1 MVRRP
6 SEWLA
11 RQCPAVKRTGRG
23 TGHRVTSGS
32 VNAGSGE
39 VAEAAFAADAVADER
54 AQRWRRHSRN
64 MQAFIS
70 ASYCVDAACM
80 SLLAAAGAVP
90 WKVPLAFLLLF
101 AACSGFFTFVLLR
114 SPHKRF
120 SDPYLTVP
128 QMLVA
133 STIQFGFM
141 LWVPQIGVPV
151 LTGLFIV
158 VGFGALRLNLSQ
170 ASMASLWLTVGVS
183 IVMGVRGEDL
193 SIPLATATQRFI
205 SGLWISSV
213 VARAI
218 MLGQYSAQLRKALV
232 RRNETLAR
240 TMEIAERLASRDG
253 LTGALNRGS
262 ILKAIDGERLRMMR
276 KGQTFSIVLLDLD
289 HFKRINDGFGHLV
302 GDQVLRRVV
311 AEAGA
316 QLRATDQLGRY
327 GGEEFLLLL
336 GDCADETRGRQV
348 VQRILDAVEAFAW
361 EEIAPG
367 LKVTSSAGLA
377 TARPDETV
385 NQLLSR
391 ADRGLYQAKNA
402 GRNRLCI
409 A

>member
-1 MVRRP
+1 
-6 SEWLA
+6 
-11 RQCPAVKRTGRG
+11 
-23 TGHRVTSGS
+23 
-32 VNAGSGE
+32 
-39 VAEAAFAADAVADER
+39 
-54 AQRWRRHSRN
+54 
-64 MQAFIS
+64 
-70 ASYCVDAACM
+70 M

-183 IVMGVRGEDL
+183 IVMGVRGDEL

-336 GDCADETRGRQV
+336 GDCSDETRGRQV

>member
-1 MVRRP
+1 
-6 SEWLA
+6 
-11 RQCPAVKRTGRG
+11 
-23 TGHRVTSGS
+23 
-32 VNAGSGE
+32 
-39 VAEAAFAADAVADER
+39 
-54 AQRWRRHSRN
+54 

-80 SLLAAAGAVP
+80 AMLAAAGALS
-90 WKVPLAFLLLF
+90 WKVPLTFLLLF
-101 AACSGFFTFVLLR
+101 AAWSGFFTAALLR

-151 LTGLFIV
+151 LTGLFVV
-158 VGFGALRLNLSQ
+158 VGFGALRLNLAQ
-170 ASMASLWLTVGVS
+170 ASLASLWLTVGVS
-183 IVMGVRGEDL
+183 IVMGVRGEEL

-205 SGLWISSV
+205 SGLWISTV

-218 MLGQYSAQLRKALV
+218 MLGQYGAQLRKALV

-262 ILKAIDGERLRMMR
+262 ILKAIEAERLRMMR
-276 KGQTFSIVLLDLD
+276 KGQPFSIVLLDLD

-302 GDQVLRRVV
+302 GDQVLRRAV
-311 AEAGA
+311 AQVGA

-336 GDCADETRGRQV
+336 GDCGDEAQGRQV
-348 VQRILDAVEAFAW
+348 VQRILDAIEGFAW
-361 EEIAPG
+361 EEVAPG

-377 TARPDETV
+377 MARPEETV

-391 ADRGLYQAKNA
+391 ADHGLYQAKNA
-402 GRNRLCI
+402 GRNRLSI

>member
-1 MVRRP
+1 
-6 SEWLA
+6 LD
-11 RQCPAVKRTGRG
+11 
-23 TGHRVTSGS
+23 
-32 VNAGSGE
+32 E
-39 VAEAAFAADAVADER
+39 VAEASFVAAAVPDQR
-54 AQRWRRHSRN
+54 ALRWRKHSRN
-64 MQAFIS
+64 MQVFIS

-80 SLLAAAGAVP
+80 ALLASAHALP
-90 WKVPLAFLLLF
+90 WKVPMLYLLLF
-101 AACSGFFTFVLLR
+101 AACSAFFTSALLR
-114 SPHKRF
+114 SPHERF
-120 SDPYLTVP
+120 SDPYLTMP
-128 QMLVA
+128 QMLFA
-133 STIQFGFM
+133 SAIQFGFM
-141 LWVPQIGVPV
+141 LWMPQIGIPV

-158 VGFGALRLNLSQ
+158 VGFAGLRFNLAQ
-170 ASMASLWLTVGVS
+170 AGMASLWLTVGVS
-183 IVMGVRGEDL
+183 TVMGLRGEEL

-218 MLGQYSAQLRKALV
+218 MLGQYGSQLRKALV
-232 RRNETLAR
+232 RRNEELAR

-262 ILKAIDGERLRMMR
+262 ILKAIDADRLRMMR
-276 KGQTFSIVLLDLD
+276 KGQPFSVVLLDLD

-311 AEAGA
+311 AQVGA

-336 GDCADETRGRQV
+336 GDCGEEVQGAEV
-348 VQRILDAVEAFAW
+348 VARILQSIERYAW
-361 EEIAPG
+361 DDIARG

-377 TARPDETV
+377 TARSGETV

-391 ADRGLYQAKNA
+391 ADHGLYQAKNA
-402 GRNRLCI
+402 GRNRLCV

>member
-1 MVRRP
+1 M
-6 SEWLA
+6 
-11 RQCPAVKRTGRG
+11 
-23 TGHRVTSGS
+23 
-32 VNAGSGE
+32 
-39 VAEAAFAADAVADER
+39 ADER

-64 MQAFIS
+64 MQAFIT

-80 SLLAAAGAVP
+80 ALLAAAGALS

-101 AACSGFFTFVLLR
+101 AACSGFFTFALLR

-141 LWVPQIGVPV
+141 LWVPQIGVPI
-151 LTGLFIV
+151 LTGLFVV

-183 IVMGVRGEDL
+183 IVMGVRGEEL

-218 MLGQYSAQLRKALV
+218 MLGQYGAQLRKALV
-232 RRNETLAR
+232 KRNETLAR
-240 TMEIAERLASRDG
+240 TMEIAERLASRAG

-262 ILKAIDGERLRMMR
+262 ILKSIDAERLRMIR
-276 KGQTFSIVLLDLD
+276 KGQAFSIVLLDLD

-311 AEAGA
+311 AEVGT

-336 GDCADETRGRQV
+336 GDCVDEARGRQV
-348 VQRILDAVEAFAW
+348 VQRILDAIEAFDW
-361 EEIAPG
+361 EQIAAG

-402 GRNRLCI
+402 GRNRLSV

>member
-1 MVRRP
+1 
-6 SEWLA
+6 
-11 RQCPAVKRTGRG
+11 
-23 TGHRVTSGS
+23 VTSGS
-32 VNAGSGE
+32 VNAGSGD
-39 VAEAAFAADAVADER
+39 VADAAFAADAVVDER
-54 AQRWRRHSRN
+54 AQRWRRHSRQ

-80 SLLAAAGAVP
+80 ALLAAAGALP
-90 WKVPLAFLLLF
+90 WKVPLTFLLLF
-101 AACSGFFTFVLLR
+101 AACSGFFTVALLR

-120 SDPYLTVP
+120 NDPYLTVP

-158 VGFGALRLNLSQ
+158 VGFGGLRLNLAQ

-183 IVMGVRGEDL
+183 IVMGVRGEEL

-218 MLGQYSAQLRKALV
+218 MLGQYGAQLRKALV

-262 ILKAIDGERLRMMR
+262 ILKAIDAERLRMMR
-276 KGQTFSIVLLDLD
+276 KGQPFSIVLLDLD

-311 AEAGA
+311 AQVGA

-336 GDCADETRGRQV
+336 GDCQDEPQGRQV
-348 VQRILDAVEAFAW
+348 VQRILQAIEEFAW
-361 EEIAPG
+361 EDIAPD

-391 ADRGLYQAKNA
+391 ADHGLYQAKNA
-402 GRNRLCI
+402 GRNRLCV

>member
-1 MVRRP
+1 M
-6 SEWLA
+6 
-11 RQCPAVKRTGRG
+11 
-23 TGHRVTSGS
+23 TSGS
-32 VNAGSGE
+32 VKAGSIE
-39 VAEAAFAADAVADER
+39 VADAAFVGHAIPDER
-54 AQRWRRHSRN
+54 ALRWRKHSRT

-70 ASYCVDAACM
+70 ASYCVDVACM
-80 SLLAAAGAVP
+80 ALLAAAGALT
-90 WKVPLAFLLLF
+90 WKVPLVYLVLF

-141 LWVPQIGVPV
+141 LWVPSIGVPV
-151 LTGLFIV
+151 LMGLFIV
-158 VGFGALRLNLSQ
+158 VGFGGLRLNLPQ
-170 ASMASLWLTVGVS
+170 AGLASLWLTVGVS
-183 IVMGVRGEDL
+183 VVMGLRGEDL

-218 MLGQYSAQLRKALV
+218 MLGQYGAQLRKALV
-232 RRNETLAR
+232 KRNDTLAR

-276 KGQTFSIVLLDLD
+276 KGQPFSVVLLDLD

-311 AEAGA
+311 AEVDA

-336 GDCADETRGRQV
+336 GDCGDEARGRQV
-348 VQRILDAVEAFAW
+348 VERILEAIGGYAW
-361 EEIAPG
+361 EGVADG

-377 TARPDETV
+377 IARPDETV

-391 ADRGLYQAKNA
+391 ADHGLYQAKNA
-402 GRNRLCI
+402 GRNRLCVG
-409 A
+409 